1 MSKNYLLQHP
11 GVLEVAV
18 LGLKD
23 EKYGEEACAVIRRD
37 DSKLNNEEEL
47 RSWCRKK
54 ISRWKI
60 PKYIFFQDNF
70 PMTPSGKIQKYILQE
85 KYSVALGL
93 NSI

>member
-1 MSKNYLLQHP
+1 MEMKMKYLKTILILQ
-11 GVLEVAV
+11 VAV

-54 ISRWKI
+54 ISRWKNLVV
-60 PKYIFFQDNF
+60 P
-70 PMTPSGKIQKYILQE
+70 G
-85 KYSVALGL
+85 
-93 NSI
+93 